1 MIRLILL
8 SALFSFLVVLFLTPW
23 LIRYLRRIDLCVKD
37 QNKENTPL
45 IPISGGLAVFVGIFT
60 GMMVYIFIQTFYY
73 DKDGS
78 LLALF
83 AALVSLLLITLVGFM
98 DDVIIEKSKNQSGG
112 LKQWQ
117 KPLFTLSAALPL
129 MVINSG
135 VSVMGLPF
143 LGVVDVGLFYPLL
156 FVPIGVVG
164 AANMVNMLGGFNGLE
179 AGLGVI
185 YMGMLGAYAYINER
199 HVATLIAFLTVAAL
213 LAFLIYNKFPAKI
226 LPGDSLTYLLGGALA
241 SVAILG
247 NMEKAALIVSIPFFI
262 EFFLKLRKRFKVDS
276 FGHYQ
281 EGKIKSNEQGIYSL
295 PHIFTRTG
303 KYTEKQIVL
312 FLILIELGISSLI
325 WVI

>member
-60 GMMVYIFIQTFYY
+60 GMMVYIFVQTFYY
-73 DKDGS
+73 NKDGS
-78 LLALF
+78 LLPIF

-117 KPLFTLSAALPL
+117 KPMLTLSAALPL

-143 LGVVDVGLFYPLL
+143 LGVIDVGLLYPLL
-156 FVPIGVVG
+156 FVPLGVVG

-179 AGLGVI
+179 AGLGII
-185 YMGMLGAYAYINER
+185 YMGMLGIYAYVNER
-199 HVATLIAFLTVAAL
+199 HVATLIAFLSVAAL

-281 EGKIKSNEQGIYSL
+281 EGKIKSNYEGIYSL

-303 KYTEKQIVL
+303 RYTEKQVVL
-312 FLILIELGISSLI
+312 FLILIELGVSSLI